1 MRRFT
6 IAAGAA
12 AVAIAGLCA
21 ATPVAAQKTLN
32 VAMGAADLGALDPHR
47 TATTQDKAIIGWMF
61 NGLVRIRPGSISP
74 ADIEPDIAER
84 WESSPDQLT
93 WKFFLRKGVRFHG
106 GYGELTSDD
115 VVFSLK
121 RAADPK
127 TSAFSSDFR
136 AISDITAL
144 DPYTVEIKFREHI
157 PSVLGILTN
166 YQGGYI
172 VSRKAVEALGD
183 EFRSKAVGTG
193 PFAYA
198 DYQRNQA
205 VTLAAHKE
213 YFRGAPRIDRIVYRY
228 IPSDAS
234 RDLAFTSGELD
245 LMFGRADQKWVERM
259 RQTPDTQVLIFGP
272 GELGA
277 VHLNITKKPLDDVR
291 VRQAVAHA
299 INRAQ
304 IVKFRGESVF
314 QAAVSIVPEGYLGT
328 DEKAPLQPYDV
339 AKAKKLLAE
348 AGYKD
353 GITLKAIQTSQ
364 PSMLSVMEVVQAQL
378 KQAGINLQFEVVDHP
393 TFHAQIRKDLSD
405 VVYYSAARFPIA
417 DQHLTQFYHSR
428 STVGTP
434 TAVTNFSHCG
444 MADAEIDAAR
454 VATDPEKQKALWK
467 EAQRKL
473 IEAVCSVP
481 LAGNTQ
487 VWAKRGKLD
496 LGYDL
501 KGSLSL
507 GPLITEASTLR

>member
-1 MRRFT
+1 MNRIA

-12 AVAIAGLCA
+12 AIAIAGA
-21 ATPVAAQKTLN
+21 AGGAVAQKTLN

-47 TATTQDKAIIGWMF
+47 TASTQDKAIIGWMF
-61 NGLVRIRPGSISP
+61 NGLVRIKPGSISP

-84 WESSPDQLT
+84 WEASGDKLS
-93 WKFFLRKGVRFHG
+93 WKFFLRKGVKFHG
-106 GYGELTSDD
+106 GYGELTADD

-121 RAADPK
+121 RASDPK
-127 TSAFSSDFR
+127 TSSFSSDFR
-136 AISDITAL
+136 AVSEITAI
-144 DPYTVEIKFREHI
+144 DPYTVGIKLKEPV
-157 PSVLGILTN
+157 PSLLAIVSN

-205 VTLAAHKE
+205 VTLTANKD
-213 YFRGAPRIDRIVYRY
+213 YFRGAPKIDRVVYRY

-234 RDLAFTSGELD
+234 RDLAYTSGEID
-245 LMFGRADQKWVERM
+245 LAYGRTDQKWVERM
-259 RQTPDTQVLIFGP
+259 KGTPDSVVMTFGP

-277 VHLNITKKPLDDVR
+277 VHLNITKKPLDDLR
-291 VRQAVAHA
+291 VRQAIAHA
-299 INRAQ
+299 INRDQ

-314 QAAVSIVPEGYLGT
+314 KAAVSIVPTGYLGT
-328 DEKAPLQPYDV
+328 DEHAPLQPYDL

-378 KQAGINLQFEVVDHP
+378 KQAGINLQFDVVDHP

-454 VATDPEKQKALWK
+454 VATDPAKQKALWK
-467 EAQRKL
+467 EAQKKL

-481 LAGNTQ
+481 LAENTQ
-487 VWAKRGKLD
+487 VWVRRTKLD

-507 GPLITEASTLR
+507 GPLITEASTLK